1 MSDRRLSVVVAA
13 PPMKVG
19 GTEQHLLHVLPGLA
33 KRGIDITVVLLQS
46 GGALEGA
53 LRASVPDVLAPS
65 INLPRYLR
73 TAQQGLAIW
82 RAIRRVRPDVVHAF
96 LSEPYLAAAG
106 AQLLSGNPR
115 PALVHGR
122 RSLAFYSRKHPLAQR
137 IEVKA
142 HAMASALVG
151 NSTAVTREL
160 EAEAG
165 GPLKVCRISNG
176 IPLGDAV
183 TPDERTAARARFGL
197 PPDALVL
204 TQVANF
210 HPYKGHG
217 DLLTAMAAIKDRLRQ
232 PWRLLLPGRDA
243 GEHEALRALTEQ
255 LGLVDQVVFPGE
267 WAGSREPYAAADIG
281 VLASHTE
288 GFSNSLIEGMAMGLP
303 MIATRVGGNT
313 DAVDDGENGFLV
325 APSMPD
331 ELATAILTLA
341 EMPDL
346 RQRLGSAAREKA
358 LRQFSLESCI
368 DRYESLWRN
377 LAAHNSG
384 HPADWVA

>member
-1 MSDRRLSVVVAA
+1 MSDRRLSVVVVA

-33 KRGIDITVVLLQS
+33 KRGIDITVILLQS
-46 GGALEGA
+46 GGALEGT
-53 LRASVPDVLAPS
+53 LRAGVPDVLAPS

-73 TAQQGLAIW
+73 TAQQGFAVW

-106 AQLLSGNPR
+106 AQLLLGKHR

-122 RSLAFYSRKHPLAQR
+122 RSLAFYTRRHPFVQR
-137 IEVKA
+137 FEVAA
-142 HAMASALVG
+142 HGMAAALVG
-151 NSTAVTREL
+151 NSTAVTDEL
-160 EAEAG
+160 QAEAG
-165 GPLKVCRISNG
+165 GPDKVCLITNG
-176 IPLGDAV
+176 IPLGEAV
-183 TPDERTAARARFGL
+183 APEERIAARARFGL
-197 PPDALVL
+197 PPEALVL

-217 DLLTAMAAIKDRLRQ
+217 DLLNAVSTLQGRLHQ

-243 GEHEALRALTEQ
+243 GEYEALRAMAVR
-255 LGLVDQVVFPGE
+255 LGLSENIVFPGE
-267 WAGSREPYAAADIG
+267 WPGSRQPYAAADIG

-313 DAVDDGENGFLV
+313 DAIDDGDNGFLV
-325 APSMPD
+325 APSAPD

-346 RQRLGSAAREKA
+346 RQRLGLAAREKA
-358 LRQFSLESCI
+358 LREFSLDSCI
-368 DRYESLWRN
+368 HRYERLWRN
-377 LAAHNSG
+377 LASKTPG